1 MTGRN
6 TIHRNVAI
14 RNARNAKYG
23 TNCGIISNPNPP
35 RNNKS
40 GHKGVW
46 YDPVHGTYQAYITL
60 HRKKYA
66 LGTFKNMQDAVDA
79 REEAEQ
85 KMYAPIIEAMRAD
98 GI

>member
-1 MTGRN
+1 MTGKR
-6 TIHRNVAI
+6 TIHKNVAI
-14 RNARNAKYG
+14 RNERNARYG

-35 RNNKS
+35 RDNKT

-60 HRKKYA
+60 HYKKYN
-66 LGTFKNMQDAVDA
+66 LGTFKNMQDAVNA
-79 REEAEQ
+79 REEAES